1 MNDLQ
6 LQNMVA
12 WYALDLLDRAERDVF
27 EVELIHQEWLQAEL
41 NQITET
47 LACLSYLATPVTP
60 APDLKAR
67 LQRRLQAE
75 PNPPARVIQR
85 VSDRQWQLHPV
96 AGVKVAPLHLDAE
109 KREMVALMQGE
120 AGAYYPV
127 HRHAGP
133 EEIYMLEGDLII
145 YNTVL
150 TAGDYIRSVPE
161 SQHPHRTLGGCLC
174 LVHVCYEDQFLEP
187 LEPVPFTEAERTTAI
202 SGSHLVR
209 SADLQWHPHLAAGIQ
224 VALFHQDPGT
234 REVVGLL
241 RAEAGSQ
248 YPCHRHAQTEEIY
261 MLSGDLI
268 LDDGTVL
275 QAGDYLRS
283 DPGSSH
289 APVTESGCLFFFH
302 ASLDDCVVAAGGS

>member
-1 MNDLQ
+1 MNDLE
-6 LQNMVA
+6 LQNTVA
-12 WYALDLLDRAERDVF
+12 WYALDLLDPVERDAF
-27 EVELIHQEWLQAEL
+27 EVELIHNEWLQAEL
-41 NQITET
+41 NLITET
-47 LACLSYLATPVTP
+47 LACLPYLVTPVTP
-60 APDLKAR
+60 APDLKTR
-67 LQRRLQAE
+67 LQHRLRTE
-75 PNPPARVIQR
+75 PDPLEILIQH
-85 VSDRQWQLHPV
+85 VSDRQWQPHPV
-96 AGVKVAPLHLDAE
+96 AGVKVAQLYLDTE
-109 KREMVALMQGE
+109 KKEMVALMQGE

-187 LEPVPFTEAERTTAI
+187 LEPVPFTEAERTTPI
-202 SGSHLVR
+202 TGSQLVR
-209 SADLQWHPHLAAGIQ
+209 SADLQWRPHLAEGIR
-224 VALFHQDPGT
+224 VALFHQDPVT

-248 YPCHRHAQTEEIY
+248 YPCHRHAQAEEIY

-275 QAGDYLRS
+275 RAGDYLRS

-289 APVTESGCLFFFH
+289 APLTESGCLFFFH
-302 ASLDDCVVAAGGS
+302 ASLDDCVLSGES